1 MSQFLTRGRVDSEV
15 GVEDTADT
23 QSYTTPPS
31 PQLKRSKPSSNSV
44 QIQTQASAEEN
55 PQPQISQ
62 APNPTQSGTN
72 GDKLVIVMVG
82 LPARGKTYI
91 ARKIAHYFRFF
102 HGAPAE
108 VYNVGNFRR
117 QLSGA
122 DQSAEFFNSSNS
134 DAMVARQAAAQ
145 QAMDALKAFIGGGN
159 EVGRVG
165 IYDATNTTKARRDW
179 IMEELKDVVHS
190 KSHVVFVEIICE
202 DESVIDNNIRTV
214 KATMP
219 DYKGRCCIV
228 DSPLLLELCFCFVV
242 LLY

>member
-1 MSQFLTRGRVDSEV
+1 M
-15 GVEDTADT
+15 
-23 QSYTTPPS
+23 
-31 PQLKRSKPSSNSV
+31 
-44 QIQTQASAEEN
+44 
-55 PQPQISQ
+55 
-62 APNPTQSGTN
+62 
-72 GDKLVIVMVG
+72 LVICFDTC
-82 LPARGKTYI
+82 LPF
-91 ARKIAHYFRFF
+91 FR
-102 HGAPAE
+102 
-108 VYNVGNFRR
+108 
-117 QLSGA
+117 GA

-219 DYKGRCCIV
+219 DYKGKVFYCGLPITVGTVFLLSCPFVLIV
-228 DSPLLLELCFCFVV
+228 
-242 LLY
+242 